1 MLGKSFNSISSGA
14 RETRPFSTAADK
26 DATIREILDTVYD
39 ALSEKGYN
47 PIGQLVGYIL
57 SDDPTYITN
66 HKNARSLIC
75 RFDRDDLLDALVR
88 YYFKSKSKSEK

>member
-1 MLGKSFNSISSGA
+1 MLGKSFNTLTGG
-14 RETRPFSTAADK
+14 RETRTFPTAADK

-47 PIGQLVGYIL
+47 PTSQLVGYVL

-66 HKNARSLIC
+66 YKNARSLIC
-75 RFDRDDLLDALVR
+75 RFDRDDLLDAIMR
-88 YYFKSKSKSEK
+88 HYFSGKGKAEK